1 MLDNS
6 SLKISKNPHTT
17 TPPPQSTANNKRIAK
32 NTAFLYLRMFIS
44 MSVSL
49 YTSRIVL
56 QTLGVEDFGVYN
68 VVGGVV
74 AMFSFINATMSTAT
88 SRFLTFEIGKGNQKR
103 LNDTFV
109 ASFWV
114 HVIIA
119 FIIVL
124 LCETIGIWF
133 IANKMVIPEGREF
146 ATQVVFQLSIL
157 AAIISITQVPYNA
170 TLIAHEKMDI
180 YAYIEM
186 VNVFLKLIIV
196 YLLTISNFDK
206 LIFYSILTLL
216 VNTCVMMF
224 YRFYGNRKFE
234 ECKISFKL
242 QWDIIKPMLN
252 FSCWDFYGNMSVTA
266 RTQGVAMLLNVF
278 FGPVMN
284 AAAAISAQVQT
295 AVMAFASNVNT
306 AVRPQI
312 VKYYAQ
318 GEYKLMSRLINN
330 ACNLNFFVMTLIIV
344 PLCSEINYIL
354 HLWLGEYPA
363 MASTF
368 CILTLLF
375 NLFANLSFLVVTG
388 IHAYGKI
395 IRPSLIN
402 GSLYLL
408 VVPISYLSFS
418 YGGNAWTSYAFN
430 VVAVI
435 LGLLSNVYTLHLYVN
450 EYSISEFIK
459 SVFIKC
465 LSVLIIGAISAFL
478 INYFF
483 EETFF
488 RFLASI
494 VSTTS
499 VVAVA
504 GWFILLPNSIKSNIL
519 SKIKFICKRA

>member
-1 MLDNS
+1 M
-6 SLKISKNPHTT
+6 
-17 TPPPQSTANNKRIAK
+17 A
-32 NTAFLYLRMFIS
+32 
-44 MSVSL
+44 VSL

-88 SRFLTFEIGKGNQKR
+88 SRFLTFEIGKGNQQR
-103 LNDTFV
+103 LNDTFN

-119 FIIVL
+119 IIVVV

-133 IANKMVIPEGREF
+133 ITNKMVIPEGREF
-146 ATQVVFQLSIL
+146 ATQVVFQLSII
-157 AAIISITQVPYNA
+157 AAVISITQVPYNA
-170 TLIAHEKMDI
+170 TIIAHEKMNI
-180 YAYIEM
+180 YAYIEL
-186 VNVFLKLIIV
+186 VNVFLKLGIV
-196 YLLTISNFDK
+196 YFLMISSFDK
-206 LIFYSILTLL
+206 LILYAVMTLL
-216 VNTCVMMF
+216 VNACVMMF
-224 YRFYGNRKFE
+224 YRYYGKRKFK
-234 ECKISFKL
+234 ECKISRKL

-252 FSCWDFYGNMSVTA
+252 FSCWDLYGNLSVTA

-278 FGPVMN
+278 FGPIMN
-284 AAAAISAQVQT
+284 AAAAISTQVQT
-295 AVMAFASNVNT
+295 AVIAFASNVNT

-318 GEYKLMSRLINN
+318 GEYKQMSKLINN
-330 ACNLNFFVMTLIIV
+330 ACNLNFFIMTLIIA
-344 PLCSEINYIL
+344 PLCSEINFIL
-354 HLWLGEYPA
+354 HIWLGEYPA

-402 GSLYLL
+402 GTLYLL
-408 VVPISYLSFS
+408 VVPISYLSF
-418 YGGNAWTSYAFN
+418 YFGGNAWTSYAFN

-435 LGLLSNVYTLHLYVN
+435 FGLLSNVYTLHLYVK
-450 EYSISEFIK
+450 EYSIPEFLK
-459 SVFIKC
+459 TVFVRC
-465 LSVLIIGAISAFL
+465 LSVLILGAIPAFL
-478 INYFF
+478 TNYFM
-483 EETFF
+483 EESFT
-488 RFLASI
+488 RFLVSI

-499 VVAVA
+499 IVATA
-504 GWFILLPNSIKSNIL
+504 GWFILLPKSLKSKIL
-519 SKIKFICKRA
+519 SKIISICKKD